1 MNEMIKIII
10 RISDEFQTVSKE
22 SSRILGESQGRGG
35 VERRELG
42 QQESNCDV
50 SGRILAHIRNKIK
63 RSSVIEGYCVPC

>member
-1 MNEMIKIII
+1 MSF
-10 RISDEFQTVSKE
+10 RQFQKNLQE
-22 SSRILGESQGRGG
+22 SSVNLREGGG

>member
-35 VERRELG
+35 
-42 QQESNCDV
+42 
-50 SGRILAHIRNKIK
+50 
-63 RSSVIEGYCVPC
+63 